1 MSSKDFQ
8 DKVQSPLAGFA
19 FNGATSQFI
28 QSPANSLQIYFTTRR
43 LLSQVADVGVW
54 VPPEPAVSVERDV
67 HAVHVV
73 SDADM

>member
-43 LLSQVADVGVW
+43 LLAQVSDVGVG
-54 VPPEPAVSVERDV
+54 VPPEPAVRVQRDAHGV
-67 HAVHVV
+67 P
-73 SDADM
+73 DADM

>member
-1 MSSKDFQ
+1 MGSKDFQ
-8 DKVQSPLAGFA
+8 DKVQSPLTGFA

-43 LLSQVADVGVW
+43 LLPQVSDVGVW

-67 HAVHVV
+67 HVVHVV